1 MILCMCVCLS
11 VFVRMIKPK
20 RLKLSS
26 AAILLTRIVH
36 RNLYLADVVEARWH
50 DSSVCVKLRA
60 RHQFCFRSDDVLAVN
75 IHQLHYM
82 MVRWTWTNRSDV
94 CCTVDRSY
102 GSGECYAIYLL
113 SIIWQRPKWMLSLLP
128 VDLLV
133 LRRRKSTRTRCY
145 WVMLLLQPFV
155 LIISFVLRRCL
166 IAFQVMFSLLLDG
179 LFVCLLTIT
188 QFCYLSTLRDR
199 AIVDN
204 RITQKVADKCS
215 GFFLEE

>member
-1 MILCMCVCLS
+1 
-11 VFVRMIKPK
+11 
-20 RLKLSS
+20 
-26 AAILLTRIVH
+26 
-36 RNLYLADVVEARWH
+36 
-50 DSSVCVKLRA
+50 VKLRA